1 MCALT
6 APRYFDQAPTDGHV
20 ILLIEDVEP
29 DHAQDVLESIEL
41 CPSGALSL
49 ADAKGDQRH

>member
-20 ILLIEDVEP
+20 ILLIEDVQP